1 MPGTIYLV
9 ATPIG
14 NLEDLSP
21 RGLAVLRQVDRIA
34 CEDTRH
40 SGRLL
45 AHFEIDKP
53 LLSYHEHN
61 EQQRAAELIERVR
74 RGESIAVI
82 SDAGMPGISD
92 PGYRVVR
99 AAIESDI
106 PVVPIPGPTAVE
118 TALAAS
124 GLPTDRF
131 RFEGFLPSKKSARRN
146 VLEAIRHEEATTV
159 FYETARRI
167 RATLADVT
175 ELLGSRPVVVAR
187 ELTKLHEEFLRGTA
201 AEIAARLEQRPAV
214 KGEIT
219 LLIGG
224 GERARPVPREAPTRV
239 AELMAAGAD
248 RMAAIKQTA
257 RELGLPKSE
266 VYRLVEDAGAG
277 SGEDKR

>member
-1 MPGTIYLV
+1 MPGIIYLV

-21 RGLAVLRQVDRIA
+21 RGLSVLRQVDRIA

-40 SGRLL
+40 SGKLL

-61 EQQRAAELIERVR
+61 ERQRAAELIERVR

-82 SDAGMPGISD
+82 SDAGMPAISD

-106 PVVPIPGPTAVE
+106 PVVPIPGPTAIE

-131 RFEGFLPSKKSARRN
+131 RFEGFLPSKKSARRKA
-146 VLEAIRHEEATTV
+146 LEALRHE
-159 FYETARRI
+159 
-167 RATLADVT
+167 
-175 ELLGSRPVVVAR
+175 GSDDGI
-187 ELTKLHEEFLRGTA
+187 LRDTA
-201 AEIAARLEQRPAV
+201 AHPRNVGRHRRAAGRAAGCRGARVDEIA
-214 KGEIT
+214 
-219 LLIGG
+219 
-224 GERARPVPREAPTRV
+224 
-239 AELMAAGAD
+239 
-248 RMAAIKQTA
+248 
-257 RELGLPKSE
+257 
-266 VYRLVEDAGAG
+266 
-277 SGEDKR
+277 

>member
-14 NLEDLSP
+14 NREDLSP
-21 RGLAVLRQVDRIA
+21 RALAILRQVDRIA

-53 LLSYHEHN
+53 LLSYHGHN
-61 EQQRAAELIERVR
+61 EQIRAAELIEFAR
-74 RGESIAVI
+74 RGERIAVI

-99 AAIESDI
+99 AAIAARV

-118 TALAAS
+118 AALAAS

-131 RFEGFLPSKKSARRN
+131 RFEGFLPSKKSARRKA
-146 VLEAIRHEEATTV
+146 LEALIDEEATTV
-159 FYETARRI
+159 FYETPRRV
-167 RATLADVT
+167 RAALADIDD
-175 ELLGSRPVVVAR
+175 LLGSRPVVVAR

-201 AEIAARLEQRPAV
+201 AEITAALEQRGTV

-219 LLIGG
+219 LLIAG
-224 GERARPVPREAPTRV
+224 GEKARPSPDQAPGRV
-239 AELMAAGAD
+239 ADLVARGAD
-248 RMAAIKQTA
+248 RMAAIKQTS
-257 RELGLPKSE
+257 REFGLSKSE
-266 VYRLVEDAGAG
+266 VYRLVEEAGPR
-277 SGEDKR
+277 SDERKS

>member
-1 MPGTIYLV
+1 MPGIIYLV

-40 SGRLL
+40 SGKLL
-45 AHFEIDKP
+45 SHFGIDKP
-53 LLSYHEHN
+53 LVSYHEHN
-61 EQQRAAELIERVR
+61 EQQRAAELVERAR
-74 RGESIAVI
+74 RGESVAVI

-106 PVVPIPGPTAVE
+106 AVVPIPGPTAIE

-131 RFEGFLPSKKSARRN
+131 RFEGFLPAKRSARRN
-146 VLEAIRHEEATTV
+146 ALEALRREEATTV
-159 FYETARRI
+159 FYETPRRI
-167 RATLADVT
+167 QAALADVA
-175 ELLGSRPVVVAR
+175 ELLGARPVVVAR

-201 AEIAARLEQRPAV
+201 AQIAETLESRPAV

-224 GERARPVPREAPTRV
+224 GERAHRAPGEAPARV
-239 AELMAAGAD
+239 AELIAGGAD

-257 RELGLPKSE
+257 REFGLPKSE
-266 VYRLVEDAGAG
+266 LYRLVEDAGSR
-277 SGEDKR
+277 SGKGKR

>member
-40 SGRLL
+40 SGKLL
-45 AHFEIDKP
+45 AHFGVDKP
-53 LLSYHEHN
+53 LVSYHEHN
-61 EQQRAAELIERVR
+61 EQQRAAELVERVR
-74 RGESIAVI
+74 GGESIAII

-106 PVVPIPGPTAVE
+106 AVVPIPGPTAIE

-124 GLPTDRF
+124 GMPTDRF
-131 RFEGFLPSKKSARRN
+131 RFEGFLPAKMSARRK
-146 VLEAIRHEEATTV
+146 VLEGLRHEEATTV
-159 FYETARRI
+159 FYETPRRI
-167 RATLADVT
+167 RGTLADVA
-175 ELLGSRPVVVAR
+175 ELLGARPVVVAR

-201 AEIAARLEQRPAV
+201 AQVAATLEQRTAV

-224 GERARPVPREAPTRV
+224 GAKAKPAPEQAPARV
-239 AELMAAGAD
+239 AELVAGGAD
-248 RMAAIKQTA
+248 RMTAIKQAA
-257 RELGLPKSE
+257 RECGLPKSE
-266 VYRLVEDAGAG
+266 VYRMVEQVRPGTRR
-277 SGEDKR
+277 ENP